1 MNKKLQESQE
11 HWGKIRDSLVPT
23 SPHRFVLAPYRY
35 TELSTSRRSSSG
47 VMSRGWRTG
56 LREGLFFKF
65 KAGVAWVGA
74 WTIFS
79 RGQWM
84 SGGAITVSLN
94 DPASAALDR
103 FSDVIPPALLHP
115 PNLDKT
121 RQVSDDPSA
130 GEGLYIQQPIST
142 TEMSMPHY

>member
-1 MNKKLQESQE
+1 
-11 HWGKIRDSLVPT
+11 
-23 SPHRFVLAPYRY
+23 
-35 TELSTSRRSSSG
+35 
-47 VMSRGWRTG
+47 
-56 LREGLFFKF
+56 
-65 KAGVAWVGA
+65 
-74 WTIFS
+74 
-79 RGQWM
+79 M